1 MKKYQ
6 KKYDSLKSDQAAAYN
21 NKGGSRVCPS
31 RHLKIGKCKGFM
43 TTIDPY
49 TIYSIPFFNFVQILT
64 QIFVKKMRQPFRPG
78 CHYLHI
84 KEVYLQGNFAHNTLQ
99 KSL

>member
-6 KKYDSLKSDQAAAYN
+6 KKIRQPQIRSGCRLYN

-64 QIFVKKMRQPFRPG
+64 QIFVKKNAAAISPRLPLSSYKG
-78 CHYLHI
+78 G
-84 KEVYLQGNFAHNTLQ
+84 VFAR
-99 KSL
+99 